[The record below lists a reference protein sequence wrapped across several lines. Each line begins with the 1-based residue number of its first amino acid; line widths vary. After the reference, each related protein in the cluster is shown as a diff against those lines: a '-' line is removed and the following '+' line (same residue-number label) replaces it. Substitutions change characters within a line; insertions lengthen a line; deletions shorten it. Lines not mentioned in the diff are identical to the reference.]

1 MAPRRAH
8 RDGRS
13 ATVEAKP
20 WKTRRNPL
28 TSRRAALLKTVFTAA
43 LLHGGFTVSLPVVIL
58 RWSEG
63 IPLLAM
69 NIGQFRWLGAA
80 LVGFGVYIYV
90 WSAARLLRT
99 HTSAIPGVKPTVLL
113 TDGWYARTRHPLLLG
128 VVTILLGEA
137 IFFSSLALV
146 GYALTYWLWLTVF
159 VVLKE
164 EPDLRQAFG
173 AQFDVYCGDVPRWIP
188 RF

>member
-1 MAPRRAH
+1 M
-8 RDGRS
+8 
-13 ATVEAKP
+13 
-20 WKTRRNPL
+20 
-28 TSRRAALLKTVFTAA
+28 TSRRAALLKTVVTAA
-43 LLHGGFTVSLPVVIL
+43 LLHGGFTVSLPVLIL
-58 RWSEG
+58 RGTEN

-69 NIGQFRWLGAA
+69 NIGPFRWLGAA
-80 LVGFGVYIYV
+80 LVCFGVYLYV
-90 WSAARLLRT
+90 LSAARLLRS
-99 HTSAIPGVKPTVLL
+99 HTSAIPGVKPAVLI

-128 VVTILLGEA
+128 VVTILLGES

-173 AQFDVYCGDVPRWIP
+173 AHFDVYCRDVPRWIP